1 MVNRG
6 RSAKEETF
14 REVFK
19 LLAPGTELREAV
31 EQILSGR
38 TGALIIIGDLP
49 EVLKI
54 SDGGIKVD
62 CPLTAARLT
71 ELTKMDGAILVDE
84 KKERILMANVH
95 LNPSP
100 KIKTSETGMRHRT
113 AERVSRQTSAL
124 AIAISQ
130 RRSIVSLYL
139 KGYKYVL
146 PQVEVLLGKAN
157 QALQTLER
165 YRERFDKM
173 SSNLT
178 QLEFANATTLADV
191 VSTIQRGEMA
201 ARIAREVERYIAELG
216 IEGRL
221 IKMQLEELA
230 SGLEE
235 ERLMLIK
242 DYIKNEKSSERVL
255 KTLANFSLEELLDPA
270 RVAQALGYDGDLEK
284 MEEVLRPR
292 GYRVLRKIPRLPLA
306 VVNKIVEKFKS
317 LQMISEATTD
327 ELDDV
332 EGVGEVRAK
341 AIQQGLERLRE
352 GSGMPSFFLEKGS

>member
-6 RSAKEETF
+6 KGAKEEIF
-14 REVFK
+14 QEVFE

-38 TGALIIIGDLP
+38 TGALIIIGDLL
-49 EVLKI
+49 EVLRI

-84 KKERILMANVH
+84 KKDRILMANVQ

-113 AERVSRQTSAL
+113 AERVSRQTNAL

-139 KGYKYVL
+139 KGHKYVL
-146 PQVEVLLGKAN
+146 PQIEVLLGKAN

-178 QLEFANATTLADV
+178 HLEFADVATLADV

-201 ARIAREVERYIAELG
+201 ARIAREVERYVVELG
-216 IEGRL
+216 VEGRL

-235 ERLMLIK
+235 ERLMLIR
-242 DYIKNEKSSERVL
+242 DYVKNEKNSERTL
-255 KTLANFSLEELLDPA
+255 KTLANFSLEELLDPV

-284 MEEVLRPR
+284 MEETLRPR
-292 GYRVLRKIPRLPLA
+292 GYRVLRKIPRLPLG
-306 VVNKIVEKFKS
+306 VVSKIVEKFKS
-317 LQMISEATTD
+317 LLKITEATTD

-332 EGVGEVRAK
+332 EGVGEVRAR
-341 AIQQGLERLRE
+341 AIQQGLERLKE
-352 GSGMPSFFLEKGS
+352 GSSTASLFLEKGN

>member
-6 RSAKEETF
+6 KATKEEVF

-19 LLAPGTELREAV
+19 VLAPGTELREAV

-62 CPLTAARLT
+62 CPMTAARLT
-71 ELTKMDGAILVDE
+71 ELTKMDGAILIDE
-84 KKERILMANVH
+84 KKDRILMANVH

-113 AERVSRQTSAL
+113 AERVSRQTNAL
-124 AIAISQ
+124 VIAISQ
-130 RRSIVSLYL
+130 RRNIVSLYL
-139 KGYKYVL
+139 RGQKYVL

-178 QLEFANATTLADV
+178 QLEFADAATLADV

-201 ARIAREVERYIAELG
+201 ARIAREVERYVAELG
-216 IEGRL
+216 VEGRL

-235 ERLMLIK
+235 ERSMLIR
-242 DYIKNEKSSERVL
+242 DYVKNEKNSDKVL
-255 KTLANFSLEELLDPA
+255 KTLAGFSLEELLDPT
-270 RVAQALGYDGDLEK
+270 RVAEALGYDGDLEK
-284 MEEVLRPR
+284 MEEALQPR
-292 GYRVLRKIPRLPLA
+292 GYRVLRKIPRLPVG
-306 VVNKIVEKFKS
+306 VVNRIVEKFGS
-317 LQMISEATTD
+317 LMRITEATTD

-332 EGVGEVRAK
+332 EGVGEIRAR
-341 AIQQGLERLRE
+341 AIRQGLERLK
-352 GSGMPSFFLEKGS
+352 GGIGTYSFFLER

>member
-6 RSAKEETF
+6 KAANEEIF
-14 REVFK
+14 RGVFE
-19 LLAPGTELREAV
+19 LLAPGTDLREAV

-84 KKERILMANVH
+84 KKDRILMANVH
-95 LNPSP
+95 LNPSS

-113 AERVSRQTSAL
+113 AERVSRQTNAL

-178 QLEFANATTLADV
+178 QLEFADVATLADV
-191 VSTIQRGEMA
+191 VSSIQRGEMA
-201 ARIAREVERYIAELG
+201 ARIAREVERYVAELG
-216 IEGRL
+216 VEGRL
-221 IKMQLEELA
+221 IKMQLEELV

-242 DYIKNEKSSERVL
+242 DYVKNEKNSERVL
-255 KTLANFSLEELLDPA
+255 KALANFSLEELLDPT

-284 MEEVLRPR
+284 MEETLRPR
-292 GYRVLRKIPRLPLA
+292 GYRVLRKIPRLPLG
-306 VVNKIVEKFKS
+306 VVNKIVEKFKI
-317 LQMISEATTD
+317 LQEISKATTD

-332 EGVGEVRAK
+332 EGVGEIRAR
-341 AIQQGLERLRE
+341 AIQQGLERMRE
-352 GSGMPSFFLEKGS
+352 GANTASFFLDKGI

>member
-1 MVNRG
+1 MIGRG
-6 RSAKEETF
+6 KATREEIF
-14 REVFK
+14 REVFE
-19 LLAPGTELREAV
+19 LLAPGTDLREAV

-62 CPLTAARLT
+62 CPLTAARLA

-84 KKERILMANVH
+84 KKGRILMANVH

-100 KIKTSETGMRHRT
+100 KIRTSETGMRHRT
-113 AERVSRQTSAL
+113 AERVSRQTDAL

-130 RRSIVSLYL
+130 RRNIVSLYL
-139 KGYKYVL
+139 HGYKYVL

-173 SSNLT
+173 SSALT
-178 QLEFANATTLADV
+178 QLELAGAATLADV

-216 IEGRL
+216 VEGRL

-235 ERLMLIK
+235 ERAMLVK
-242 DYIKNEKSSERVL
+242 DYVKNEKSVEKVL
-255 KTLANFSLEELLDPA
+255 KSLTSFSLDELLDPTQ
-270 RVAQALGYDGDLEK
+270 VAQALGYESDLEK
-284 MEEVLRPR
+284 MEETLKPR
-292 GYRVLRKIPRLPLA
+292 GYRVLRKIPRLPLG
-306 VVNKIVEKFKS
+306 VVNKLVERFRS
-317 LQMISEATTD
+317 LLKITEATTE

-341 AIQQGLERLRE
+341 AIQQGLDRLRE
-352 GSGMPSFFLEKGS
+352 KKGE